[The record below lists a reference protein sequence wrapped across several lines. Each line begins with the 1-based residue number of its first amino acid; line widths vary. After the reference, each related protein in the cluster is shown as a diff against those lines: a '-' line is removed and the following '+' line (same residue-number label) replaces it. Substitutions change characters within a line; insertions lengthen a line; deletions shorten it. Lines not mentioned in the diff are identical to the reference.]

1 MVDVTDTTDAL
12 IQTGT
17 YIFSYIQYMQ
27 ANTGTL
33 TVTPT
38 ITFTF
43 DSLKCLCSVMSSSD
57 KMIVGE

>member
-33 TVTPT
+33 TVT
-38 ITFTF
+38 FTF